1 MELLSVSSI
10 PSNDKTLFS
19 DLPIDVMARH
29 VPGDASF
36 PVLRNV
42 FLVLFG
48 RSPLSFKRTGGL
60 ADQTGI
66 FVFSFQDARF
76 VLARRDAFQKAGHKM
91 RINLA
96 ERYKGL
102 YLKLLNVPVEF
113 AEHFDTVFPPRL
125 GAFGVSVFLFCGGWK
140 EED

>member
-1 MELLSVSSI
+1 M
-10 PSNDKTLFS
+10 PSNDKTLFF

-29 VPGDASF
+29 VPGNLSSS
-36 PVLRNV
+36 VLRSV
-42 FLVLFG
+42 FLDLFG
-48 RSPLSFKRTGGL
+48 RGPITFKRTGSV

-76 VLARRDAFQKAGHKM
+76 VLARRDAFQKIAHKIKM